1 MSCDSRTQKSVIHV
15 VDATEPRRDQEEGVE
30 LDSHKE
36 ALRRDQ
42 EQGGGAWLVSWTS
55 FASFVSQ
62 WWSYRHCLCDSV
74 LHSSWDSN

>member
-1 MSCDSRTQKSVIHV
+1 MSCDSRTKKSVIHI
-15 VDATEPRRDQEEGVE
+15 VDATEPRQDQEEGVE

-42 EQGGGAWLVSWTS
+42 EQGGGAQLVSWTS

-62 WWSYRHCLCDSV
+62 RRSY
-74 LHSSWDSN
+74 